1 MLLLL
6 SLDCLM
12 PDVMVARESYTV
24 VSIQYEERLTI
35 FVYADLNHVLQIKNK
50 AISVIYIL
58 GLY

>member
-1 MLLLL
+1 
-6 SLDCLM
+6 M
-12 PDVMVARESYTV
+12 PDVMVVLESYTV